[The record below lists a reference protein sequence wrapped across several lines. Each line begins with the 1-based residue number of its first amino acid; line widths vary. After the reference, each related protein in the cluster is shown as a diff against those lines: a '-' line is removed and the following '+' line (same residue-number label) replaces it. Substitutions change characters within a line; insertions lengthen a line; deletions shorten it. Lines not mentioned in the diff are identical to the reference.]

1 MAAHSSIPAWR
12 IPWME
17 EPGGL
22 QSMELQRVGHDWVTS
37 LHFHND
43 RGGMVVS
50 KAWEPGTGQ
59 IVDPNNGLREE
70 GNNRYDDIDD
80 DKSDGHDNSTK
91 QRQNQCEHL
100 MCVSI
105 LLRFHIRCSHLL
117 FFKTMVEKRVILI
130 LHKRNPGSVQS
141 VPRPHN

>member
-1 MAAHSSIPAWR
+1 MA
-12 IPWME
+12 

-91 QRQNQCEHL
+91 QRQKSVWTPDVCQHFAKI
-100 MCVSI
+100 SYT
-105 LLRFHIRCSHLL
+105 L
-117 FFKTMVEKRVILI
+117 FSLI
-130 LHKRNPGSVQS
+130 IF
-141 VPRPHN
+141 